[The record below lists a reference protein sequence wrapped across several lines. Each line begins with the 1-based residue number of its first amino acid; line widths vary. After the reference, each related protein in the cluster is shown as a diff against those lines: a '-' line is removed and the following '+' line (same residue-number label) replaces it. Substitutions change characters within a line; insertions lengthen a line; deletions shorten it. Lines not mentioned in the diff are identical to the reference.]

1 MKHPNPELIDDDTP
15 EWTAADFAR
24 AKPASEVLDPALYAG
39 LMAMKKGG
47 RPKSASPKV
56 SVTVRYSAEV
66 LEWFKSKGDGWQT
79 RMDEVL
85 KAYVAQQQD
94 QQRAA

>member
-1 MKHPNPELIDDDTP
+1 MKTVKPTTDTAGEVREL
-15 EWTAADFAR
+15 TAEDFSQFR
-24 AKPASEVLDPALYAG
+24 PASEVLDPALYAG
-39 LMAMKKGG
+39 LVAMKKGG

-56 SVTVRYSAEV
+56 LVTVRYSAEV

-85 KAYVAQQQD
+85 KAYVT